1 MNRNKTNEEWKTRKH
16 TLFLFAKQKQLIS
29 ICALLLLCYSL
40 VVRVAERSVWVSERE
55 SAYVCLCMRAFMCVY
70 MLKRSVMW
78 CYCVP
83 AAEFGLQR
91 RQGIQSTVSGYIYC
105 HCSVRWLVMVL
116 CRLFFF
122 VWLLLLLQLMC
133 VCFFHCSDVGLL
145 RNFRC
150 TFYNLFLCVFTTYYC
165 CCLSLF
171 SMFFVLYVNQP
182 LSLFIIFFSFLSCRQ
197 MLALLRILQQ

>member
-1 MNRNKTNEEWKTRKH
+1 MENKKTHSLSLRQTKTTDFDLCSAAVVLFSCCSCGWAECVSEW
-16 TLFLFAKQKQLIS
+16 
-29 ICALLLLCYSL
+29 
-40 VVRVAERSVWVSERE
+40 ERE

-78 CYCVP
+78 CYCAP